1 MQSVSSRTL
10 FENSK
15 EDLVLAINGSSRIFV
30 CHKPTD
36 LRKGFQGLSAIVT
49 DFLKEEL
56 ISNAYFAFLNRSRD
70 RIKILYFDGDGLAI
84 WQKRLEK
91 GRFPKQKEQA
101 PLMSRRNFLML
112 MEGIVPKRMHKRL
125 NFS

>member
-1 MQSVSSRTL
+1 M
-10 FENSK
+10 
-15 EDLVLAINGSSRIFV
+15 LAMNGSARIFV
-30 CHKPTD
+30 CHEFID

-49 DFLKEEL
+49 DFLEEEL
-56 ISNAYFAFLNRSRD
+56 ISNAYFAFLNRTRD

-91 GRFPKQKEQA
+91 GRFPKQQELN

-112 MEGIVPKRMHKRL
+112 LEGVVPKRMHKRL
-125 NFS
+125 SLT